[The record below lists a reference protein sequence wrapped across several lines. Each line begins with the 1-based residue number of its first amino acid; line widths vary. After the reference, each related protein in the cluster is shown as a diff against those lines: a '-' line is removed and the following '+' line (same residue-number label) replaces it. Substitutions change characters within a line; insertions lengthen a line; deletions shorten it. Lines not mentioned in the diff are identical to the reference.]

1 MPLRPV
7 FAVSR
12 SFPSL
17 SWRAVGLFVIVFRLF
32 PSRLPSRYSG
42 CVAGRLCLSR
52 GVGLFRGVVLR
63 GWRGSF
69 AISLVVPLGGS
80 FPVGARGGAFWLVF
94 SYGIIGGLFDEEWAA
109 RLRRDER
116 RRTK

>member
-17 SWRAVGLFVIVFRLF
+17 SWRAVGLCVIAFRLF
-32 PSRLPSRYSG
+32 PSRLACRM
-42 CVAGRLCLSR
+42 AGRLCFSR
-52 GVGLFRGVVLR
+52 GVGLSRGVVLCGLAGR
-63 GWRGSF
+63 L
-69 AISLVVPLGGS
+69 AVSLLVS
-80 FPVGARGGAFWLVF
+80 FPVVAWGGAFWLVF
-94 SYGIIGGLFDEEWAA
+94 SYGIIGGLFDEEWVA

-116 RRTK
+116 RRTE